1 MSSQKINTFYL
12 LPFVFIGLLR
22 TTYGQL
28 ALFEPI
34 EKNKTLLIVGQ
45 DLGAIGGFS
54 KPNNDGYVDHIEL
67 VPGGIT
73 SYTSIPSLG
82 GLNESTNYGCG
93 DIDAKA
99 IIQNRKFDN
108 SVLVLGLYLVN
119 ELKNINQGEYDI
131 TIREMGE
138 WIKATKRPVFLRIG
152 YEFDGE
158 WNHHDPEAYQ
168 LAYRRIVNIFRS
180 TYVENCA
187 TVWQSTGRFDTTYL
201 MQWYPG
207 DDYVDWVGYSHFD
220 NFGEATLQI
229 ARNHHKPVMI
239 AESTPLHL
247 QTDEGNPHHV
257 WNQWFIPFFNQIH
270 ANSDIIRAVAYINA
284 DWESQP
290 MWAGQNWGDS
300 RIQENEFIKKK
311 WLEEISSDFWLNASP
326 SLFQQLN
333 QDTW

>member
-1 MSSQKINTFYL
+1 MSSEKNTLSILFLLFSISTLSTYAQK
-12 LPFVFIGLLR
+12 
-22 TTYGQL
+22 
-28 ALFEPI
+28 ALYEPI
-34 EKNKTLLIVGQ
+34 EKDKVLLIIGQ

-67 VPGGIT
+67 TPGGIT
-73 SYTSIPSLG
+73 SYTSLPTLG
-82 GLNESTNYGCG
+82 GLKQSTNYGCG

-99 IIQNRKFDN
+99 IIQNKKFDN

-119 ELKNINQGEYDI
+119 ELKNINRGEYDAI
-131 TIREMGE
+131 IREMGE

-168 LAYRRIVNIFRS
+168 LAYRRIVNIFRNA
-180 TYVENCA
+180 YVENCA
-187 TVWQSTGRFDTTYL
+187 TVWQSTGRFDSTYL
-201 MQWYPG
+201 MKWYPG
-207 DDYVDWVGYSHFD
+207 DEYVDWVGYSHFD

-229 ARNHHKPVMI
+229 ARSHNKPVMI

-247 QTDEGNPHHV
+247 QTDEGMPEDV
-257 WNQWFIPFFNQIH
+257 WNQWFAPFFKQIH
-270 ANSDIIRAVAYINA
+270 DNSDVIRAVAYINA

-300 RIQENEFIKKK
+300 RIQENEYIQNK
-311 WLEEISSDFWLNASP
+311 WLEEVSSNFWLNASP

-333 QDTW
+333 QETW